1 MTWRPPVIRACL
13 IVKRTERAVGRSLR
27 LSCRHPLA
35 TRRAESM
42 VWCRARRS
50 ADAGGRWVSLMSARA
65 HRRARGFTNVNE
77 GGKPPDAGL
86 IPRRPSIVKAAGCI
100 CGIWPVETQA
110 TGMSVYPHS
119 LGRANGYRLY
129 QPSARS
135 AISLICF
142 AISSGERMKSMQP
155 LSIAL
160 CGISG

>member
-1 MTWRPPVIRACL
+1 MTWRPPVTRACL